1 MQPLDLASTLP
12 ALFGGG
18 SSASPPKKQHTL
30 GATALA
36 ESKKKQE
43 DTHAPPHSLV
53 ETASATKAAALA
65 VSRLGKR
72 NLGIRFARGGIS
84 AAMFSACDAA
94 PRTLLT
100 LVHLRAGSCPPSFAA
115 FVVNSPVDPIY
126 M

>member
-18 SSASPPKKQHTL
+18 ASASPPKKQHKL

-36 ESKKKQE
+36 DSKKKQE
-43 DTHAPPHSLV
+43 DTLAPPHSQV

-65 VSRLGKR
+65 VSRF
-72 NLGIRFARGGIS
+72 GIGHEGFGLHVVVSVGNVLRARR
-84 AAMFSACDAA
+84 C

-100 LVHLRAGSCPPSFAA
+100 LVYDRAGSCPPSFAA
-115 FVVNSPVDPIY
+115 FVINSPVDPIY